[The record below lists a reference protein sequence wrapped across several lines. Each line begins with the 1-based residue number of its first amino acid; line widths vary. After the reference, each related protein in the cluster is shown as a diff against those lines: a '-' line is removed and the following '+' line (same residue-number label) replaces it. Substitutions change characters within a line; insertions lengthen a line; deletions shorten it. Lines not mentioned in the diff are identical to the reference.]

1 MNSRLGVKTK
11 AHMCKYLGTYIVEQY
26 VGVYRA
32 HVIIRLYTVYV
43 GSM

>member
-1 MNSRLGVKTK
+1 MSGRLGVKSKTQ
-11 AHMCKYLGTYIVEQY
+11 MCKYLGTYIVELY

-32 HVIIRLYTVYV
+32 HVIIRLYTVYI